1 MKMTKKTTR
10 QPKRIKAWIN
20 EYDWGLG
27 TPRESIREARN
38 ASEFRV
44 GTCRVA
50 VRVVE
55 LRRGEVIVDV
65 EALVEAFMRVGP
77 SCWPAD
83 EAALRAA
90 LKKVGVR

>member
-55 LRRGEVIVDV
+55 LRRGEVIVDGTT
-65 EALVEAFMRVGP
+65 FKGKKGRGRF
-77 SCWPAD
+77 
-83 EAALRAA
+83 LRRKTWSSPLG
-90 LKKVGVR
+90 LK